1 MTKLGKRL
9 VLRLGY
15 EVGFASANAVKT
27 CWQVGYTEVA
37 RLCWLSVPVCVTTT
51 RVQVGLGGVTRAE
64 RNCLLPVSLLKK
76 AWRNSDAAAR
86 PIWMCKCKLMLIR
99 IFHEAELGPQVSTTQ
114 ILFPLN
120 LLGSWQT
127 QQQQRCYGR
136 TLRALTFQLFAC
148 CVTRCI
154 LLGPGAFQDAGGKP
168 R

>member
-1 MTKLGKRL
+1 MPWRLADKLVTQRWPGCAGCQCQF
-9 VLRLGY
+9 VSPQHGY
-15 EVGFASANAVKT
+15 RWDWVERPE
-27 CWQVGYTEVA
+27 QRETE
-37 RLCWLSVPVCVTTT
+37 
-51 RVQVGLGGVTRAE
+51 
-64 RNCLLPVSLLKK
+64 CLLPVSLLKK
-76 AWRNSDAAAR
+76 VWRSSDAAAR

-99 IFHEAELGPQVSTTQ
+99 IFHEAELGAQVSTTQ

-136 TLRALTFQLFAC
+136 TLHALTFQLFAC

-154 LLGPGAFQDAGGKP
+154 LLGPGASQDAGGKP